1 MRESRVAGA
10 PRAWRALLLV
20 LLGVLLGSAGSGMV
34 RASGP
39 EVECAA
45 APLQRVRE
53 VSPSL
58 PPEWR
63 WTPPSVS
70 VDHMYG
76 TRRSR

>member
-10 PRAWRALLLV
+10 PRAWRAVLLV
-20 LLGVLLGSAGSGMV
+20 LLGVLLGTAGSGIV

-39 EVECAA
+39 ETECATGS
-45 APLQRVRE
+45 LHGVRE
-53 VSPSL
+53 LSPSL

-63 WTPPSVS
+63 WTPPGVS